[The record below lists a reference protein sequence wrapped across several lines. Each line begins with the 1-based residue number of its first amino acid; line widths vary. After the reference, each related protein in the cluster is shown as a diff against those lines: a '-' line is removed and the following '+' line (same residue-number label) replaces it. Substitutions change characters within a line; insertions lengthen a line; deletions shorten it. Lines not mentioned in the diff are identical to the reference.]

1 MRMDLDRVISGG
13 REAKHPRL
21 LTKLSLSSSSSY
33 IHYSQL
39 FFLILI
45 LLLSSWAGVLQA
57 GLTRTLN
64 VLGRKSKALKEG
76 EANLA
81 GDHIREG
88 LTCVVAVKVRL
99 IWHAPSPA
107 NTPLQ
112 SQAPGP
118 ANVDLNAPSCVVILD
133 IFD

>member
-1 MRMDLDRVISGG
+1 MYG
-13 REAKHPRL
+13 
-21 LTKLSLSSSSSY
+21 
-33 IHYSQL
+33 
-39 FFLILI
+39 
-45 LLLSSWAGVLQA
+45 WAGVLQA

-99 IWHAPSPA
+99 VWHAPSPA
-107 NTPLQ
+107 KH
-112 SQAPGP
+112 SAPVTCTGF
-118 ANVDLNAPSCVVILD
+118 CKG
-133 IFD
+133 